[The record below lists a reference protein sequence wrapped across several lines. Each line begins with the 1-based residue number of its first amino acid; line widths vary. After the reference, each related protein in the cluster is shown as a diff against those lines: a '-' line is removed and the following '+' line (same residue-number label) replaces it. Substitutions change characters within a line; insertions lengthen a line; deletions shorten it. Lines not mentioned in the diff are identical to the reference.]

1 MHIIIIIIIES
12 TFNLMQII
20 GMFITLVSSVYITIS
35 SFKFN
40 MMYSFRCKNNRFPA
54 TLIQDLEPVKTS
66 YGWRIPYLSYGTGST
81 VTAFVP
87 VGSYDPDDYTYSQ
100 LVNVNNSTG
109 LQYFIEGQSMS

>member
-1 MHIIIIIIIES
+1 MLFYDHAL
-12 TFNLMQII
+12 FNSV
-20 GMFITLVSSVYITIS
+20 FNTLVSSVYMTIS
-35 SFKFN
+35 SSFN

-54 TLIQDLEPVKTS
+54 TLIQNLEPVKTS
-66 YGWRIPYLSYGTGST
+66 YGWRIPYLSYGTGNT

-109 LQYFIEGQSMS
+109 LQYFVEGQLMS